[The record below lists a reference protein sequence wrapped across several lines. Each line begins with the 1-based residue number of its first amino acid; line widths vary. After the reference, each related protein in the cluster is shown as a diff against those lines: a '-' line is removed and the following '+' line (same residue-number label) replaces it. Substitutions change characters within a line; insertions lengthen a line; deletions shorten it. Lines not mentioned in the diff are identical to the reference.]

1 MAPNLES
8 GLIER
13 FLTVLKESAGM
24 KLKKMS
30 SARALR
36 AQDKTAQFD
45 AVMCLTLP
53 IGGEVTVAAIIRK
66 ELYPRDVRALLH
78 KAQSYKTASGVHAEV
93 CLMADYISTG
103 SRKDLKEVGINY
115 FDSTGS
121 MYFKHRTCLVVR
133 DFGPKER
140 APRRIQKLF
149 TGAREQ
155 VVHALLEHWRTKG
168 NDDISGS
175 DLSKVAETSTYTVS
189 LTMQELEREDWV
201 ETDWKARRQEASRWY
216 IYTEGK
222 MLVDK
227 LTTRLSDKSGWAFT
241 GAAAANI
248 VVPHLTSV
256 DRAQLI
262 VPPGQALVW
271 AEQAQLKPA
280 EQGANVVL
288 IERDGASIM
297 FTRRHPERPGAVF
310 ASPFIQYLDLLDGY
324 GRNKELADEFRRR
337 TLKEGPSE

>member
-1 MAPNLES
+1 MPDGRLHQHWLS
-8 GLIER
+8 KGPQRGRHQLFR
-13 FLTVLKESAGM
+13 FDRIDVL
-24 KLKKMS
+24 
-30 SARALR
+30 
-36 AQDKTAQFD
+36 Q
-45 AVMCLTLP
+45 
-53 IGGEVTVAAIIRK
+53 
-66 ELYPRDVRALLH
+66 
-78 KAQSYKTASGVHAEV
+78 
-93 CLMADYISTG
+93 
-103 SRKDLKEVGINY
+103 
-115 FDSTGS
+115 
-121 MYFKHRTCLVVR
+121 HRTCLVVR

-201 ETDWKARRQEASRWY
+201 ETVGKGPSQRRRLRDPESLIDAWATDWKARRQEASRWY